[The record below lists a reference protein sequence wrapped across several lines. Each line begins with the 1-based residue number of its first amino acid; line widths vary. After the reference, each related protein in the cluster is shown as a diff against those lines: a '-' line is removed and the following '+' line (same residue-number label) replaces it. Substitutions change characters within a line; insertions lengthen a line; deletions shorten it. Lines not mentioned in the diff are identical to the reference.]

1 VGGGGKGLLFHVRCF
16 AHITNLIVQTRLAE
30 IGDIIDFVRYEI
42 KYIVASERWL
52 NTFSNIVKRLD
63 MGCNKLILN
72 VSIRWNNTYLML
84 ETAIRFKEVFPRYHR
99 VK

>member
-1 VGGGGKGLLFHVRCF
+1 M
-16 AHITNLIVQTRLAE
+16 VQTRLAE

-42 KYIVASERWL
+42 KYIVASEKWL